1 MKRDELIGALR
12 RLKVETGSLACLG
25 CGREHN
31 CSTQGCAILREAVE
45 ELERDPWISVA
56 ERLPEIQEGQ
66 YVSRD
71 VFVTDGESITA
82 TRLRRRYN
90 MTCYFPNV
98 FLFPVTHWC
107 ELSDLLPKSAP
118 REEDDNGGHQPDR

>member
-1 MKRDELIGALR
+1 MKHDELIAALR
-12 RLKVETGSLACLG
+12 RIEVEPGIMACIG
-25 CGREHN
+25 CGPEHN

-56 ERLPEIQEGQ
+56 ERLPEIPEGQ

-82 TRLRRRYN
+82 TRLRRRIN
-90 MTCYFPNV
+90 MTYYFPNV
-98 FLFPVTHWC
+98 FITPVTHWC
-107 ELSDLLPKSAP
+107 ELSDLLPKD
-118 REEDDNGGHQPDR
+118 RRKEEAKT